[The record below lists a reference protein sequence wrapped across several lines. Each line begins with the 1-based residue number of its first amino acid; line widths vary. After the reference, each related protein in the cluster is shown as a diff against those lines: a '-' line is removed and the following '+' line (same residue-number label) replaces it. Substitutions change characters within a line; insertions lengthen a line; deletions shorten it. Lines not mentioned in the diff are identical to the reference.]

1 MTTPSASPL
10 TSGSNYLDHYP
21 RAGSIRMHE
30 GSWGA
35 EGTNHVWMNPDTS
48 WTYAQIY
55 PAELYV
61 RDVCTAGKWKP
72 NGGPTQPVAERV
84 VKQLCRELLL
94 LESSD
99 WQFLI
104 TTGAA
109 RDYAE
114 LRFETHMD
122 QFNELK
128 SIWQHFES
136 HNTITPEQE
145 ERLAAI
151 EQRDNIF
158 PDVDPSF
165 WATGSRQP
173 RTPSGT
179 QPGTPA
185 PHTTHPTTHPEAA
198 PAPASPNADAD
209 PAADPSQLR
218 RYTPNPVA

>member
-1 MTTPSASPL
+1 
-10 TSGSNYLDHYP
+10 
-21 RAGSIRMHE
+21 MHE

-35 EGTNHVWMNPDTS
+35 EGTNHVWMNPETS

-55 PAELYV
+55 PAELYL
-61 RDVCTAGKWKP
+61 REVCTTGRWKP
-72 NGGPTQPVAERV
+72 DGPSTQPVAERI

-128 SIWQHFES
+128 SIWQHVEATNS
-136 HNTITPEQE
+136 VTPEQE
-145 ERLAAI
+145 ARLAAI
-151 EQRDNIF
+151 ELRDSIF
-158 PDVDPSF
+158 PDIDPSF
-165 WATGSRQP
+165 WAAGSR
-173 RTPSGT
+173 PSRK
-179 QPGTPA
+179 PAGTPA
-185 PHTTHPTTHPEAA
+185 PHNTHPTTHPEAD
-198 PAPASPNADAD
+198 PASASPDANANANADAATD
-209 PAADPSQLR
+209 PILPPLQKFSNSLA
-218 RYTPNPVA
+218 

>member
-1 MTTPSASPL
+1 
-10 TSGSNYLDHYP
+10 
-21 RAGSIRMHE
+21 MHE

-35 EGTNHVWMNPDTS
+35 EGTNHVWMNPETS

-55 PAELYV
+55 PAELYL

-72 NGGPTQPVAERV
+72 DHDDTQPLAERI

-128 SIWQHFES
+128 SIYQHLEANRS
-136 HNTITPEQE
+136 ITPEQE
-145 ERLAAI
+145 ARLAAI
-151 EQRDNIF
+151 EQRDSIF
-158 PDVDPSF
+158 PDVDPDF
-165 WATGSRQP
+165 WATGSRQHRAP
-173 RTPSGT
+173 DSPHSHATAD
-179 QPGTPA
+179 A
-185 PHTTHPTTHPEAA
+185 PHRRALPT
-198 PAPASPNADAD
+198 AD
-209 PAADPSQLR
+209 PPPHNGSSRDHTSPDPDQSLAPLPS
-218 RYTPNPVA
+218 YKPNPSA